1 MTLGG
6 NLYVLSR
13 TEIGVILS
21 EVIFLNDIIFKE
33 LVSGSCTNA
42 HLNDVSLISECLSFS
57 QIN

>member
-42 HLNDVSLISECLSFS
+42 HLNDVSLISEWLSFS